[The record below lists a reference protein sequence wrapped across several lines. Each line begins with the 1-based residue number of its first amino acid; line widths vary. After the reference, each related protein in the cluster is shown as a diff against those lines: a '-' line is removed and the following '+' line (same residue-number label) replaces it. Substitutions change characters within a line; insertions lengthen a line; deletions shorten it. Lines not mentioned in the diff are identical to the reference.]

1 MSSPNGDPI
10 QRLSDI
16 MAVEGIAP
24 PHDQLRAAHE
34 AVLSK
39 WAKLAGKNFERNMN
53 ARALQANR
61 RQSGL
66 EGQIS
71 NRRQSG
77 LVGQLDHEAA

>member
-1 MSSPNGDPI
+1 MSSPNGDAI

-53 ARALQANR
+53 ASLTGQQATKWAGR
-61 RQSGL
+61 PS
-66 EGQIS
+66 
-71 NRRQSG
+71 
-77 LVGQLDHEAA
+77 